1 MASYDAGED
10 NELSFKEGDQITD
23 IEKVDPD
30 WWQGRCN
37 GQEGLFPGE
46 HPALCDPSAI
56 ECLLGHIIVAAYVV
70 SPDEYPP
77 QD

>member
-10 NELSFKEGDQITD
+10 NEISFKEGDQITN

-30 WWQGRCN
+30 WWQGKCK

-46 HPALCDPSAI
+46 HPALYSFR
-56 ECLLGHIIVAAYVV
+56 
-70 SPDEYPP
+70 
-77 QD
+77 

>member
-1 MASYDAGED
+1 MIAAYDYDAGED

-37 GQEGLFPGE
+37 GQEGLFP
-46 HPALCDPSAI
+46 
-56 ECLLGHIIVAAYVV
+56 AAYVV